1 MSTAQIHLATWEA
14 AGLIDHE
21 TADRL
26 RAGSLDE
33 AATEGPSTATVIVR
47 EVATTRPIGAAGSW
61 FGPGVTIAEVFAYL
75 GVGFL
80 VGAYNAALAKAASGV
95 DSTMILAV
103 GWIIGAVILIVIGA
117 AIRTIDA
124 RSSRGA
130 GVLLLAGLGFAAT
143 GFTAFAQAQAV
154 DWTTSTVI
162 VGVSASLVGLGLR
175 RLHPAVLTQVSL
187 LWAMTATAAAGIV
200 WVEATYFP
208 STDIGVGPT
217 TNGPDPLLLVLG
229 SAAWWLVVAVALAL
243 IGLRE
248 GRAARRTDDATA
260 GRRAAVSRFWAGFV
274 AVVGLTSAVTMS
286 RYEPLTYEYVRTLAP
301 WIGDLGLL
309 ILAVVL
315 IERAFRRDATSFI
328 YAAALGL
335 IIALTDFNVSYLS
348 NSTEGALLIEGLIL
362 LGVGFAADRLRRQV
376 GGGTAGAPQ
385 APLPTEPTG
394 PPEAIAPHA
403 PTA

>member
-33 AATEGPSTATVIVR
+33 ATAEEPSTTPAIVG
-47 EVATTRPIGAAGSW
+47 EVVTTRPIGAAGSW
-61 FGPGVTIAEVFAYL
+61 FGPGVTIPEVFAYL

-95 DSTMILAV
+95 DSTMTLAV

-124 RSSRGA
+124 RASRGA
-130 GVLLLAGLGFAAT
+130 GVLLLAGLLFAAAGFAAV
-143 GFTAFAQAQAV
+143 AQAQAV
-154 DWTTSTVI
+154 DWTTGAVI

-175 RLHPAVLTQVSL
+175 WLHPAVLTQVSL
-187 LWAMTATAAAGIV
+187 LWAMTGTAAAGIV

-208 STDIGVGPT
+208 STDVGLGPT
-217 TNGPDPLLLVLG
+217 TTGPDPLLLVLG
-229 SAAWWLVVAVALAL
+229 SAAWWLVVAVILAL

-248 GRAARRTDDATA
+248 SRVARRTDDAAA
-260 GRRAAVSRFWAGFV
+260 GRRAAISRFWAGFV
-274 AVVGLTSAVTMS
+274 AVVGLASAVTMS
-286 RYEPLTYEYVRTLAP
+286 HFEPLTYEYVRTLAP

-362 LGVGFAADRLRRQV
+362 LGVGYAADRLRRQV
-376 GGGTAGAPQ
+376 GGGAAGAPQ
-385 APLPTEPTG
+385 APLPTELAG

-403 PTA
+403 PTT